1 VAMSGV
7 NGMKISVYTFLFLT
21 LFAGSPALAQVDL
34 SGEWS
39 PNRAHEDQTPRP
51 NVLPGDYAGMPINDN
66 ARARADAWT
75 ATRWT
80 LPEWQCR
87 PHPLGYLERGPSE
100 LKIWQEID
108 PVSRETVA
116 IHTEW
121 LRSVDYPI
129 YMDGRPHPSE
139 NAPHSWG
146 GFSSGEWI
154 GDVLKISTT
163 HLKEGY
169 MRRSGVFRSDKSE
182 ITQFLT
188 RRGNVLTY
196 TSIIYDPAYLEE
208 PLIRSREYLLDL
220 NQRLPPYPCTVVTE
234 VDMDPGV
241 VPHYLPGTN
250 PTLGAFASYYDIP
263 IEASRGGAETMYPE
277 YRKKLKEMTD
287 RPFPRPLRAIACE
300 GLVC

>member
-1 VAMSGV
+1 MGAANGTKSCLSAFLLLMLFVAP
-7 NGMKISVYTFLFLT
+7 
-21 LFAGSPALAQVDL
+21 PAFAQVDL
-34 SGEWS
+34 SGEWN

-51 NVLPGDYAGMPINDN
+51 NVLPGDYAGLPINDQ

-87 PHPLGYLERGPSE
+87 PHPLGYLERGPSD

-108 PVSRETVA
+108 PVSRQTVA

-146 GFSSGEWI
+146 GFSTGEWI
-154 GDVLKISTT
+154 GDVLKITTT

-169 MRRSGVFRSDKSE
+169 IRRSGVFRSDKSE

-188 RRGNVLTY
+188 RRGDVLTY

-208 PLIRSREYLLDL
+208 PLIRSREYILDL
-220 NQRLPPYPCTVVTE
+220 NQRLPPYPCTVITE
-234 VDMDPGV
+234 VDMPAGT

-250 PTLGAFASYYDIP
+250 PTLDSFASYYDIP
-263 IEASRGGAETMYPE
+263 LEASRGGAETMYPE
-277 YRKKLKEMTD
+277 YRKKLIEIVD
-287 RPFPRPLRAIACE
+287 RPFPRPLRALECE
-300 GLVC
+300 GLSCR

>member
-1 VAMSGV
+1 
-7 NGMKISVYTFLFLT
+7 
-21 LFAGSPALAQVDL
+21 
-34 SGEWS
+34 
-39 PNRAHEDQTPRP
+39 
-51 NVLPGDYAGMPINDN
+51 
-66 ARARADAWT
+66 
-75 ATRWT
+75 
-80 LPEWQCR
+80 
-87 PHPLGYLERGPSE
+87 
-100 LKIWQEID
+100 
-108 PVSRETVA
+108 
-116 IHTEW
+116 
-121 LRSVDYPI
+121 
-129 YMDGRPHPSE
+129 
-139 NAPHSWG
+139 
-146 GFSSGEWI
+146 
-154 GDVLKISTT
+154 
-163 HLKEGY
+163 
-169 MRRSGVFRSDKSE
+169 MRRSGVFRSDRSE